1 VSVKSLPAWI
11 FLLLLIPG
19 FSDGGKLLVVPMD
32 GSHWLSMRPV
42 VEKLIEKGHEV
53 VVITPEVSWQLGKTQ
68 AYTVKTYSV
77 PYTLEDLDNV
87 FHDYLINHLTS
98 RPFPQNVLAQFRSS
112 IAVFGTFFSQC
123 KGLFGNKE
131 MVQYL
136 NQSNFD
142 AVLTDPISMCG
153 ALVGNYFSIPL
164 IFFMRG
170 FPCGLHYT
178 AAQCPNPV
186 SYVPRLFTRNS
197 DRMTFFE
204 RVENALVAI
213 LELRYCDYFYAEAV
227 SFSSELLQRDM
238 TVLELLG
245 SASIWL
251 LRFDY
256 VFEYIRP
263 VMPNMI
269 FIGGINCEEKKPLSK
284 VRSFSLDHTN
294 EMQLHILRRF
304 SAVKMFFLI
313 V

>member
-1 VSVKSLPAWI
+1 SQLAAWV
-11 FLLLLIPG
+11 FLLLVPA

-32 GSHWLSMRPV
+32 GSHWLSMKQV
-42 VEKLIEKGHEV
+42 VEKLTERGHEV
-53 VVITPEVSWQLGKTQ
+53 VVIIPEVNWRMGKTPD
-68 AYTVKTYSV
+68 YTVKTYAV
-77 PYTLEDLDNV
+77 PYTLEELNKA
-87 FHDYLINHLTS
+87 FHEYYMSHMEGL
-98 RPFPQNVLAQFRSS
+98 PFPQNVVAQYRSGMTIFS
-112 IAVFGTFFSQC
+112 TLFSQC

-142 AVLTDPISMCG
+142 AILTDPITMCG
-153 ALVGNYFSIPL
+153 TVVANYISAPS

-178 AAQCPNPV
+178 ANQCPNPV
-186 SYVPRLFTRNS
+186 SYVPRLFTFNS

-213 LELRYCDYFYAEAV
+213 LELGYCEDIYSQVVRFT
-227 SFSSELLQRDM
+227 SELLQRDV
-238 TVLELLG
+238 TLLELLS

-256 VFEYIRP
+256 VFEYVRP

-269 FIGGINCEEKKPLSK
+269 FIGGINCAERKPLSK
-284 VRSFSLDHTN
+284 
-294 EMQLHILRRF
+294 
-304 SAVKMFFLI
+304 
-313 V
+313 